1 MMNTEE
7 VVGGV
12 GIGRFVEDDA
22 YERFNDLCSDLNL
35 DSLTK
40 DNTWR
45 TFATVRQK
53 YTLEVSPNSSV
64 HSLINCLINCLILI
78 N

>member
-1 MMNTEE
+1 MNHDD
-7 VVGGV
+7 
-12 GIGRFVEDDA
+12 GRTAEDEA
-22 YERFNDLCSDLNL
+22 YERFTDLCSDLNL

-53 YTLEVSPNSSV
+53 YTLEVSYARKRTKV
-64 HSLINCLINCLILI
+64 YIVG
-78 N
+78 